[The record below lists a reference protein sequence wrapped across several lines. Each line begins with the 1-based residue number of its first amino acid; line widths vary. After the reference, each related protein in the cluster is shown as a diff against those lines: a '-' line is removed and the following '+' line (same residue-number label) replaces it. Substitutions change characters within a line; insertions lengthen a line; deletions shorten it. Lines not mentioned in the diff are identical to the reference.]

1 MDVVV
6 VAQRWPSAYDLTREP
21 GFYPEAA
28 TVRLIYVHGID
39 SYSLSHGGDL
49 PPLSGGHR
57 LREPGMG
64 GFVSHVN
71 F

>member
-6 VAQRWPSAYDLTREP
+6 IAQRWPSAYILTREP
-21 GFYPEAA
+21 GCYPNAA
-28 TVRLIYVHGID
+28 TWRLIYVHRVD
-39 SYSLSHGGDL
+39 SFYLSHGGDL

-57 LREPGMG
+57 LREPETGKS
-64 GFVSHVN
+64 VSHVN

>member
-1 MDVVV
+1 MDIVVT
-6 VAQRWPSAYDLTREP
+6 AQRWPSGYDLTREP
-21 GFYPEAA
+21 GNYPEAA
-28 TVRLIYVHGID
+28 IGRLDDVHGID
-39 SYSLSHGGDL
+39 SISLSHGGDL

-57 LREPGMG
+57 LLVPGKV